1 MKSRH
6 LVDPELLGLAEA
18 FPPLNL
24 SAEALAGMRAMMR
37 QTLVMGDA
45 AALGVTRREV
55 IVPGLGG
62 APGVRCL
69 VYEPPGKERN
79 RAAFLQIHG
88 GGYVAGSPEGSDI
101 RNLGVCSQLGIVV
114 VSPDYR
120 LAPEYP
126 FPAPLDD
133 CAATLDW
140 MAANAAVLGI
150 DPAHIAVGGDSAGG
164 GLAAALVL
172 RARDEGRHRIA
183 FQHLVYPMLDDRTT
197 GPGATP
203 DPLLGEYI
211 WTPDSN
217 RFGWSAYLGRA
228 TPAAPAVPARAAS
241 LAGLPPTWISV
252 GALDLFLDE
261 NIAYAR
267 RILAEGG
274 LAELHIYPGA
284 YHAFQWASEARVAKR
299 FEADYLASLAAGLGV
314 SVARAAEPA

>member
-6 LVDPELLGLAEA
+6 LVDPELLGVAEA

-24 SAEALAGMRAMMR
+24 SPATLPGMREMSKSMA
-37 QTLVMGDA
+37 VMGDA

-55 IVPGLGG
+55 SVPGLAG
-62 APGVRCL
+62 APPVRCL
-69 VYEPPGKERN
+69 VYEPKGKAAG

-88 GGYVAGSPEGSDI
+88 GGYVAGTPEGSDI
-101 RNLGVCSQLGIVV
+101 RNLGVCSKLGIVV

-120 LAPEYP
+120 LAPEHPY
-126 FPAPLDD
+126 PAPVGD
-133 CAATLDW
+133 CMAALDW
-140 MAANAAVLGI
+140 MVANAATLGI
-150 DPAHIAVGGDSAGG
+150 DPARIAVGGDSAGG
-164 GLAAALVL
+164 GLAAATVL

-197 GPGATP
+197 GPGAKP
-203 DPLLGEYI
+203 DPLIGEYV
-211 WTPDSN
+211 WTPDCN
-217 RFGWSAYLGRA
+217 VFGWGAYLGGA
-228 TPAAPAVPARAAS
+228 APAAPAVPARATS

-267 RILAEGG
+267 RIMAEGG

-284 YHAFQWASEARVAKR
+284 YHAFQWATEARVAKR
-299 FEADYLASLAAGLGV
+299 FEADYLESLATGLGV
-314 SVARAAEPA
+314 HAARAAEPA